1 MISSLR
7 SLGTSTGSPS
17 PQSATPSRWQAAR
30 DGYPAGAAD
39 DAADQRGEE
48 QGGRPGEAACQPSH
62 DEADQREPCGDAVQV
77 VLQRPRPTG
86 SRVRKPKAERMVV
99 MTAMVQGKGIFSA
112 ER

>member
-1 MISSLR
+1 M
-7 SLGTSTGSPS
+7 
-17 PQSATPSRWQAAR
+17 QAAR

-77 VLQRPRPTG
+77 VLQRPRAYGQPG
-86 SRVRKPKAERMVV
+86 QEAEGG
-99 MTAMVQGKGIFSA
+99 ADGGNDGHGAGKGNI
-112 ER
+112 

>member
-17 PQSATPSRWQAAR
+17 PQSATPSRCRPPVMATQQAQPMTPQTSGGKSRVAAQVR
-30 DGYPAGAAD
+30 PPASPPTT
-39 DAADQRGEE
+39 
-48 QGGRPGEAACQPSH
+48 RPTSGSH
-62 DEADQREPCGDAVQV
+62 AEMPFRSFCSGHG
-77 VLQRPRPTG
+77 PTG